1 MSSLK
6 PQYSASELAA
16 MKLPCLPRTRD
27 NIRLLAEREGWK
39 VHKRKGRGGVRHEY
53 EPPTIV
59 REAIQAKLATQ
70 LTHIATASTD
80 YNPAAVTGLH
90 ISHTQSLCA
99 DARLGVLQVLQ
110 SLMQRTG
117 YPMKKAAA
125 LLLDMARLGTASE
138 QLQAMLKLARNE
150 RGRPSPDGLPSVRS
164 LLRLAEYQQQGRL
177 APAQRQPQL
186 TVPPWAASFMRHYQ
200 RPEKPTLEHAYRQFA
215 VQWQAEQGQAELPS
229 VWQVR
234 RFVSKVGEISRHSG
248 RMGERELKTLK
259 PFIRRSFADLL
270 PGDIYSADGHTFD
283 AEVQHPLH
291 GRPFR
296 PEITTLVDIATRK
309 AVGWSVGLAESA
321 LVVLDALRDACLKHG
336 IPAVFYV
343 DNGSGYKNQ
352 MMLDS
357 ATGFM
362 ARLGIEMI
370 NSLPYNSQARG
381 VIERLH
387 HSIWVKAAKTL
398 PGYVGRDM
406 DKQARQSSFK
416 ITRQAIRQS
425 GTSGSA
431 AAMPLL
437 GWGDFVQFCEQQVAD
452 YNARPHRSLPRMADP
467 ATGRR
472 RHMSPDEQWATHVAQ
487 GFVPHS
493 ISDDEARPLFRPQLL
508 RTVRR
513 CEIELLGQ
521 RYFARALEEHHSE
534 QLHVG
539 YDIHDPSRVWVYD
552 AAGHFLCHA
561 ELDGNQR
568 DYLPRSLLQQARDK
582 RAQGRERRLQNQLQ
596 EVRAE
601 RHGQP
606 ALTLQADEVLPGLR
620 GQDIAGAFERLHSS
634 PASTPTAKAD
644 EFAVPADPQQRLQ
657 LHRQLTASAT
667 PLSPQQQ
674 RWLASYAKSHE
685 YKVLHQKTA

>member
-1 MSSLK
+1 MNSTR
-6 PQYSASELAA
+6 YSA
-16 MKLPCLPRTRD
+16 TD
-27 NIRLLAEREGWK
+27 LLALKLAVLPGSK
-39 VHKRKGRGGVRHEY
+39 VALLARADKELWPYQEISGRGGKRRVY
-53 EPPTIV
+53 TPPAYV
-59 REAIQAKLATQ
+59 VEAMRQAQANSLLTPQVAPAPTPAPVATSQ
-70 LTHIATASTD
+70 AETTA
-80 YNPAAVTGLH
+80 
-90 ISHTQSLCA
+90 QSLCA

-215 VQWQAEQGQAELPS
+215 VQWQAEQGQADLPS

-452 YNARPHRSLPRMADP
+452 YNARPHRSLPRITDP

-472 RHMSPDEQWATHVAQ
+472 RHMSPDEQWAIHVAQ